1 AYFHP
6 QVGNRG
12 AQNIP
17 THPDDADSDGLD
29 VGDPFI
35 IPPLAYQQNLGRQGG
50 VVLNNVV
57 DWLDTTFDAAM
68 PGTNRLT
75 FTREAT
81 GMNGTKATAP
91 LERHFSAMNWT
102 KPGNAQNNGILTT
115 MGGWEVVRPA

>member
-1 AYFHP
+1 NPPIVTCPDPNLPGNPLDARCHRRVQKFFGVAQQDAFFHP
-6 QVGNRG
+6 QVGNHG

-17 THPDDADSDGLD
+17 THPDDVDSDGLD

-35 IPPLAYQQNLGRQGG
+35 IPPFAYQQDLGRQGG
-50 VVLNNVV
+50 VVLNAVV

-81 GMNGTKATAP
+81 G
-91 LERHFSAMNWT
+91 
-102 KPGNAQNNGILTT
+102 
-115 MGGWEVVRPA
+115 